1 MIIKIIKLCFN
12 TKFVFFP
19 PKKSQHMMF
28 DTHSERILSKIFKLK
43 YFVFLETRKKEINL
57 FILLKTFLKCQFS
70 FFDYLINY
78 IDYCGSKLIITSIDN
93 NLTFYKIKSRLNVTT
108 IFFQNG
114 VRMGHGDIFSILS
127 DKKKLNYYKSICN
140 VDLMCVF
147 NEITGK
153 TYQKFILG
161 KVFLAGSILSNKT
174 RLSKSVKKELTYIS
188 LYRPKMS
195 EKLQKNYI
203 KLVKILNE
211 YCINRNLKLRI
222 LGRHNKNSL
231 IGNNEKLFYNKILKK
246 NFSFIPNHKKRK
258 TYTLIDKSKIIIS
271 SGSTIGIESLGRKN
285 KTVLINP
292 LFNIFPFKKNF
303 FGYFTKQKD
312 LGFFWYSGLDEKI
325 IIKTID
331 KVLNFKEKKWE
342 QILKKYKIETSIYD
356 YNNKKL
362 KEELIRFLE
371 SKKLS
376 IRNYLK

>member
-1 MIIKIIKLCFN
+1 M
-12 TKFVFFP
+12 
-19 PKKSQHMMF
+19 
-28 DTHSERILSKIFKLK
+28 
-43 YFVFLETRKKEINL
+43 
-57 FILLKTFLKCQFS
+57 
-70 FFDYLINY
+70 
-78 IDYCGSKLIITSIDN
+78 
-93 NLTFYKIKSRLNVTT
+93 
-108 IFFQNG
+108 
-114 VRMGHGDIFSILS
+114 
-127 DKKKLNYYKSICN
+127 
-140 VDLMCVF
+140 
-147 NEITGK
+147 
-153 TYQKFILG
+153 
-161 KVFLAGSILSNKT
+161 
-174 RLSKSVKKELTYIS
+174 
-188 LYRPKMS
+188 
-195 EKLQKNYI
+195 
-203 KLVKILNE
+203 NE
-211 YCINRNLKLRI
+211 YFINRNLKLRI